1 MYWPS
6 PVLKALAGGRSGF
19 PPCAG
24 CVFQPPAG
32 GHFCTVVCV
41 GAIIWFIS
49 ALVLAG
55 LELAVGEF
63 TLLMLAGAALA
74 TAGVS
79 LAGVPVWA
87 EFLTFAISAFG
98 LLFFLRPAL
107 KRRLHKPAALDTS
120 VRALVGEEAVVL
132 EDVSGSGGQIRLDGS
147 IWSARSMDPDHT
159 FREGDHVAVIRI
171 DGATAVVW
179 KNL

>member
-1 MYWPS
+1 M
-6 PVLKALAGGRSGF
+6 
-19 PPCAG
+19 
-24 CVFQPPAG
+24 
-32 GHFCTVVCV
+32 VCV
-41 GAIIWFIS
+41 GAIIWFIG

-79 LAGVPVWA
+79 LAGVPIWA
-87 EFLTFAISAFG
+87 EFLTFAVSAFG

-120 VRALVGEEAVVL
+120 VRALVGENAVVL
-132 EDVSGSGGQIRLDGS
+132 EAVTGSSGQIRLDGS
-147 IWSARSMDPDHT
+147 IWSARSMDPYHT
-159 FREGDHVAVIRI
+159 FHEGDHVAVIRI

-179 KNL
+179 KDI

>member
-1 MYWPS
+1 M
-6 PVLKALAGGRSGF
+6 GR
-19 PPCAG
+19 
-24 CVFQPPAG
+24 
-32 GHFCTVVCV
+32 V
-41 GAIIWFIS
+41 GAIIWFIG

-79 LAGVPVWA
+79 LVGVPVWA
-87 EFLTFAISAFG
+87 EFAAFAVSAFA

-107 KRRLHKPAALDTS
+107 KRRLHKPAVLDTS
-120 VRALVGEEAVVL
+120 PQALLGSRVEVL
-132 EDVSGSGGQIRLDGS
+132 EEITATGGQVRMDGS
-147 IWSARSMDPDHT
+147 IWSARSMDPAYT
-159 FREGDHVAVIRI
+159 FAEGEHVNVISI

-179 KNL
+179 KET

>member
-1 MYWPS
+1 M
-6 PVLKALAGGRSGF
+6 G
-19 PPCAG
+19 
-24 CVFQPPAG
+24 
-32 GHFCTVVCV
+32 V
-41 GAIIWFIS
+41 GAIIWFIGS
-49 ALVLAG
+49 LVLAG

-79 LAGVPVWA
+79 LIGVPVWV
-87 EFLTFAISAFG
+87 EFATFAASAFT

-120 VRALVGEEAVVL
+120 VRALVGKNAVVL
-132 EDVSGSGGQIRLDGS
+132 EDVTGAGGQIRLDGS
-147 IWSARSMDPDHT
+147 IWSARSMDPAHSFT
-159 FREGDHVAVIRI
+159 EGEHVNVISI

-179 KNL
+179 KEH

>member
-1 MYWPS
+1 M
-6 PVLKALAGGRSGF
+6 
-19 PPCAG
+19 
-24 CVFQPPAG
+24 
-32 GHFCTVVCV
+32 
-41 GAIIWFIS
+41 GAIIWFIG

-79 LAGVPVWA
+79 LVGVPVWA
-87 EFLTFAISAFG
+87 EFATFAVSAFA

-107 KRRLHKPAALDTS
+107 KRRLYKPAALDTS
-120 VRALVGEEAVVL
+120 VRALVGKSAVVL
-132 EDVSGSGGQIRLDGS
+132 EDVTGTAGQVRLDGS
-147 IWSARSMDPDHT
+147 IWSARSMDPDYT
-159 FREGDHVAVIRI
+159 FREGDHVNVISI

-179 KNL
+179 RDV

>member
-1 MYWPS
+1 M
-6 PVLKALAGGRSGF
+6 
-19 PPCAG
+19 
-24 CVFQPPAG
+24 
-32 GHFCTVVCV
+32 
-41 GAIIWFIS
+41 GAIIWFIG

-63 TLLMLAGAALA
+63 TLLMLGAAALL

-79 LAGVPVWA
+79 LAGVPIWA
-87 EFLTFAISAFG
+87 ELLSFALFSGA

-120 VRALVGEEAVVL
+120 IKALIGHSAEVL
-132 EDVSGSGGQIRLDGS
+132 EDITTTQGQIKLDGS
-147 IWSARSMDPDHT
+147 IWSARSLDPAHT
-159 FREGDHVAVIRI
+159 FEAGDIVNVVSF

-179 KNL
+179 KEY

>member
-1 MYWPS
+1 M
-6 PVLKALAGGRSGF
+6 VG
-19 PPCAG
+19 
-24 CVFQPPAG
+24 
-32 GHFCTVVCV
+32 V
-41 GAIIWFIS
+41 GAIIWFIGS
-49 ALVLAG
+49 LVLAG

-79 LAGVPVWA
+79 LIGVPVWV
-87 EFLTFAISAFG
+87 EFATFAVSAFA

-120 VRALVGEEAVVL
+120 VRALVGKNAVVL
-132 EDVSGSGGQIRLDGS
+132 EDVTGAGGQVRLDGS
-147 IWSARSMDPDHT
+147 IWSARSMDPAHT
-159 FREGDHVAVIRI
+159 FTEGEHVNVISI

-179 KNL
+179 KEH